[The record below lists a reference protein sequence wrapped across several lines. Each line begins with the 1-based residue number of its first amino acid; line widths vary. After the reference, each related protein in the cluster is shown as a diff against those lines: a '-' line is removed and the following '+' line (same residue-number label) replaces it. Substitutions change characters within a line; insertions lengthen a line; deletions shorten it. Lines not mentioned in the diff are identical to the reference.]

1 MNKTR
6 RKQLS
11 EAVSKLE
18 EAMQIVDDMRSE
30 EEDAYLNMP
39 ESLQESERGQQ
50 MDEYINSMDEASGSI
65 DEAISVLQEIID
77 G

>member
-1 MNKTR
+1 MNKQR
-6 RKQLS
+6 RKQLA

-30 EEDAYLNMP
+30 EEDAYYNMP

-65 DEAISVLQEIID
+65 DEAIGVLQEIID